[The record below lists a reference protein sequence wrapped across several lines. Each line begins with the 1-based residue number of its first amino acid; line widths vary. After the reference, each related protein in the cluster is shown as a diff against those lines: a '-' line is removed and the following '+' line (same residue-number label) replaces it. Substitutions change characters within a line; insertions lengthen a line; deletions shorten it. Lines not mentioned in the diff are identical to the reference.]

1 MTQERQDRDIFRATA
16 LPATTATTATT
27 ATHDTGLLLLRLVVG
42 LSMVGHGTMKL
53 FGWFGGPGL
62 TATGKGFSMAGY
74 PAGDAMAVIA
84 SLSETLGGL
93 GLALGLLT
101 PLAGAALT
109 GTFINV
115 LDVRGLSAYFPPKG
129 VELEVVLFAAIIALT
144 LTGPGRFSADHHLP
158 VLRESRPR
166 SSWLAL
172 LLGAVAGFVV
182 LFLRD

>member
-1 MTQERQDRDIFRATA
+1 MTHDRRDQALFRAA
-16 LPATTATTATT
+16 SAPATVNT
-27 ATHDTGLLLLRLVVG
+27 ATHDIGLLLLRLVVG

-62 TATGKGFSMAGY
+62 DATGKGFTMAGY

-84 SLSETLGGL
+84 GLSETLGGL

-109 GTFINV
+109 GVFINV

-129 VELEVVLFAAIIALT
+129 VELEVLLFAGVVALT
-144 LTGPGRFSADHHLP
+144 LTGPGRFSADHYLP

-166 SSWLAL
+166 YSWFAL
-172 LLGAVAGFVV
+172 LLGVVVGFIV
-182 LFLRD
+182 LLVRD

>member
-1 MTQERQDRDIFRATA
+1 MTQARWDQPLFSTSAA
-16 LPATTATTATT
+16 PATTV
-27 ATHDTGLLLLRLVVG
+27 THDAGLLLLRLVVG
-42 LSMVGHGTMKL
+42 LSMAGHGTMKL

-84 SLSETLGGL
+84 GLSETLGGL

-109 GTFINV
+109 GVFINI

-129 VELEVVLFAAIIALT
+129 VELEVVLFAAVVALT
-144 LTGPGRFSADHHLP
+144 LTGPGRFAVDHHLP
-158 VLRESRPR
+158 VLRENRPR
-166 SSWLAL
+166 HALIAL
-172 LLGAVAGFVV
+172 LVGAVAGFVV
-182 LFLRD
+182 LLVRD

>member
-1 MTQERQDRDIFRATA
+1 MTQDRLDQALFRAA
-16 LPATTATTATT
+16 SAPATTVTT
-27 ATHDTGLLLLRLVVG
+27 ATHDIGLLVLRLVVG

-62 TATGKGFSMAGY
+62 DATGKGFTMAGY

-84 SLSETLGGL
+84 ALSETLGGL

-101 PLAGAALT
+101 PLAGAALI
-109 GTFINV
+109 GVFINV

-129 VELEVVLFAAIIALT
+129 VELEVLLFAGVVALT
-144 LTGPGRFSADHHLP
+144 LTGPGRFAADHYLP

-166 SSWLAL
+166 FAWFGV
-172 LLGAVAGFVV
+172 LLGVVVGFVV
-182 LFLRD
+182 LLIRD

>member
-1 MTQERQDRDIFRATA
+1 MTQDRRDQALFRAA
-16 LPATTATTATT
+16 SAPATVNT
-27 ATHDTGLLLLRLVVG
+27 ATHDIGLLVLRLVVG

-62 TATGKGFSMAGY
+62 DATGKGFTMAGY

-84 SLSETLGGL
+84 GLSETLGGL

-109 GTFINV
+109 GIFINV
-115 LDVRGLSAYFPPKG
+115 LDLRGLSAYFPPKG
-129 VELEVVLFAAIIALT
+129 VELEVLLFAGVVALT
-144 LTGPGRFSADHHLP
+144 LTGPGRFAADHYLP

-166 SSWLAL
+166 YAWFAL
-172 LLGAVAGFVV
+172 LLGVVAGFIV
-182 LFLRD
+182 LLIRD